1 MPSVGAGEPR
11 FTLDL
16 VADWHQLFANHF
28 MVNAFLGGTLVA
40 IVAGAVG
47 WFMVLRGQSFAGHT
61 LAEVGFA
68 GATGAAL
75 VGLPPVIGLMAVGI
89 VTALGISALTHR
101 QRGSARAQAATI
113 GTVQIFGLGLGLLFL
128 RLASS
133 SYGGGVYAVLFGTI
147 LGVSD
152 RDVAVIALT
161 ATLAL
166 LVLIVVARPLFFAS
180 VQPLTAAARGIP
192 VRGLGTV
199 FLVLLAVA
207 VAQAVQIVGVLLIFA
222 LLVTPAAI
230 AQHLTTR
237 PGYGVPLAVS
247 LALLFTWAALTIAY
261 YTPYP
266 VGFVLTSCAF
276 GTYLLMRLARLV
288 WDRRRPRRRTILV
301 APGDAA

>member
-1 MPSVGAGEPR
+1 MPPEGAGESR
-11 FTLDL
+11 LTLDL

-28 MVNAFLGGTLVA
+28 MVNAFLAGTLVA

-89 VTALGISALTHR
+89 VAALGISALTDR
-101 QRGSARAQAATI
+101 QRGAARAQAATI

-133 SYGGGVYAVLFGTI
+133 SYGAGVYAVLFGTI

-161 ATLAL
+161 ATFTL

-207 VAQAVQIVGVLLIFA
+207 VAQAVQIVGVLLVFA

-230 AQHLTTR
+230 AQQLTTR
-237 PGYGVPLAVS
+237 PGYGIALSVS
-247 LALLFTWAALTIAY
+247 LALLFTWAALTVAY

-276 GTYLLMRLARLV
+276 GTYLLIRLARLA
-288 WDRRRPRRRTILV
+288 WHRPRPRTILM
-301 APGDAA
+301 APGDAT

>member
-1 MPSVGAGEPR
+1 MPPEGAGEPR
-11 FTLDL
+11 LTLDL
-16 VADWHQLFANHF
+16 VADFHQLFANHF
-28 MVNAFLGGTLVA
+28 MVNAFLAGTLVA

-89 VTALGISALTHR
+89 GAALGISALTHR
-101 QRGSARAQAATI
+101 QRGAVRAQAATI

-133 SYGGGVYAVLFGTI
+133 SYGAGVYVVLFGTI

-161 ATLAL
+161 ATFTL

-180 VQPLTAAARGIP
+180 VQPLMAAARGIP

-230 AQHLTTR
+230 AQQLTTR
-237 PGYGVPLAVS
+237 PGYGIALSVS
-247 LALLFTWAALTIAY
+247 LALLFTWAALTVAY

-276 GTYLLMRLARLV
+276 GTYLLIRLARLA
-288 WDRRRPRRRTILV
+288 WDRWRPRPRRILV

>member
-1 MPSVGAGEPR
+1 MPPEGAGEPR
-11 FTLDL
+11 LTLDL

-28 MVNAFLGGTLVA
+28 MVNAFLAGTLVA
-40 IVAGAVG
+40 MVAGAVG

-89 VTALGISALTHR
+89 VAALGISALTHR
-101 QRGSARAQAATI
+101 QRGAARAQAATI

-133 SYGGGVYAVLFGTI
+133 SYGAGVYAVLFGTI

-161 ATLAL
+161 GTFTL
-166 LVLIVVARPLFFAS
+166 LVLIVVAHPLFFAS

-230 AQHLTTR
+230 AQQLTTR
-237 PGYGVPLAVS
+237 PGYGIALSVS
-247 LALLFTWAALTIAY
+247 LALLFTWAALTVAY

-276 GTYLLMRLARLV
+276 GTYLLIRLARLA
-288 WDRRRPRRRTILV
+288 WERRRPRTILV
-301 APGDAA
+301 APGDAT

>member
-1 MPSVGAGEPR
+1 MPPKGAGEPR

-28 MVNAFLGGTLVA
+28 MVNAFLAGTLVA

-75 VGLPPVIGLMAVGI
+75 VGLPSVIGLMAVGI
-89 VTALGISALTHR
+89 VAALGISALTHR
-101 QRGSARAQAATI
+101 QRGSVRAQAATI

-161 ATLAL
+161 ATFTL
-166 LVLIVVARPLFFAS
+166 LVLIVIARPLLFAS

-230 AQHLTTR
+230 AQQLTTR
-237 PGYGVPLAVS
+237 PGYGIALAVS
-247 LALLFTWAALTIAY
+247 LALLFTWAALTVAY

-276 GTYLLMRLARLV
+276 GTYLLIRLARLA
-288 WDRRRPRRRTILV
+288 WGRWRPRPRTILL
-301 APGDAA
+301 APGDAT